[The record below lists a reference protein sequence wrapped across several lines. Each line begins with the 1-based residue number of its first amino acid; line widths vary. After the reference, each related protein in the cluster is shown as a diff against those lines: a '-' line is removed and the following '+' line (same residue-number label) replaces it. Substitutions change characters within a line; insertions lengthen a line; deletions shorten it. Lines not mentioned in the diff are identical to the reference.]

1 MRKSGFTEEQ
11 IIGVVCEYE
20 AAGKLNEPCRGHNSR
35 RRSFASGAPST
46 AGWGV
51 SDAKQL
57 KALEEAHEEI
67 LA

>member
-1 MRKSGFTEEQ
+1 MRKSGFTKEQ

-20 AAGKLNEPCRGHNSR
+20 AGAKLNEPCRGHNISPTIFCKWR
-35 RRSFASGAPST
+35 AKHSGM
-46 AGWGV
+46 GM